1 MKAGNTK
8 HNVNKLSLRES
19 SGNSEKMRFID
30 RFEVVLLDMGRTFM
44 FNVDRFDEGD
54 DFRATYCRAGGNRL
68 RSREVFQIVSEIFH
82 QMIADSKRP
91 EKYDNFSSVLTYLKR
106 HPKSAQ
112 LPAKELAILEE
123 VFSEHEVGTI
133 PQVYVSVLR
142 QLRKTHRLGIVSDI
156 WSHSERFCQELDRA
170 GIRGLFEAIVFS
182 SDIGII
188 KPCRQIFQKAVD
200 TFGVDIS
207 RVVYIGDSLRR
218 DVAGAKSLGMAAI
231 WIQQDRIS
239 EKYISVKPDLTISD
253 LQDVLVARIGQADE
267 KKGNG
272 SWASLP

>member
-1 MKAGNTK
+1 
-8 HNVNKLSLRES
+8 
-19 SGNSEKMRFID
+19 MRFID
-30 RFEVVLLDMGRTFM
+30 RFEIVLLDMGRTFM
-44 FNVDRFDEGD
+44 FNVDRFNEDD
-54 DFRATYCRAGGNRL
+54 DFGATYRKAGGNRL
-68 RSREVFQIVSEIFH
+68 RGREVFEILSEIFH
-82 QMIADSKRP
+82 QMVADGKKP
-91 EKYDNFSSVLTYLKR
+91 GNYDNFSSVLTYLKR

-112 LPAKELAILEE
+112 LPADEIAILEE
-123 VFSEHEVGTI
+123 VFSEHEAGTI
-133 PQVYVSVLR
+133 PEAYVSVLR
-142 QLRKTHRLGIVSDI
+142 QLYKTHRLGIVSDI

-188 KPCRQIFQKAVD
+188 KPCRQIFQKALD
-200 TFGVDIS
+200 TFGVDVS

-218 DVAGAKSLGMAAI
+218 DVAGAKSLGMAAV
-231 WIQQDRIS
+231 WIQQDQVS
-239 EKYISVKPDLTISD
+239 KKYLSVKPDLTISD

>member
-44 FNVDRFDEGD
+44 FNVDRFNEDD
-54 DFRATYCRAGGNRL
+54 DFGATYRKAGGNRL
-68 RSREVFQIVSEIFH
+68 QGEDVFEILSAIFH

-91 EKYDNFSSVLTYLKR
+91 EKSLKYFSSVLTYLKR

-188 KPCRQIFQKAVD
+188 KPCRQIFQKALD
-200 TFGVDIS
+200 TFGVDVS

-231 WIQQDRIS
+231 WIQQDQVS
-239 EKYISVKPDLTISD
+239 EKDISVKPDLIISD
-253 LQDVLVARIGQADE
+253 LQDVLLV
-267 KKGNG
+267 
-272 SWASLP
+272 